1 MLKTN
6 WSHVVAQNPPPHLA
20 SHPERFHHSL
30 GSGEF
35 HKANAL
41 VGEGV
46 CCQPDLYFRG
56 GKMTWKSIK
65 LEWMAMNG
73 WQLSIRDDLFHPNW
87 LNDGKFLN
95 LCEGSKV
102 YWRTSFWNSSILKSS
117 GCAMGHRSYCASID
131 PLSHIPSQTVWE
143 NFRNPNF
150 HFGGIWT
157 LTTKTWC
164 KLIQPCNYNYHR
176 A

>member
-6 WSHVVAQNPPPHLA
+6 WSHVVAQKPPPTWPVIPRDFTIPWA
-20 SHPERFHHSL
+20 VENSTKQTPWSE
-30 GSGEF
+30 
-35 HKANAL
+35 KAFSVNL
-41 VGEGV
+41 TFILGEGRWPES
-46 CCQPDLYFRG
+46 Q
-56 GKMTWKSIK
+56 SNS
-65 LEWMAMNG
+65 NG
-73 WQLSIRDDLFHPNW
+73 WQWMDDSCP
-87 LNDGKFLN
+87 FLMICFIHSWKDDWRSVN